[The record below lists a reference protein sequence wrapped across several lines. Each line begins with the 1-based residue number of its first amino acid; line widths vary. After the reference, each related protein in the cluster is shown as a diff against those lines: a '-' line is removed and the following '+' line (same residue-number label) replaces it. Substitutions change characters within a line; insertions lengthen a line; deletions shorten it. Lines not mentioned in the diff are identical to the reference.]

1 MNLQLALV
9 ILGIVLI
16 ALIYLVSRHFDK
28 RGRVSIIGT
37 SHSDDSYDQDFDGN
51 NDSVYE
57 NAPVLDG
64 EPHTFEADSST
75 FDDDTSQDDSLN
87 EAQTSDDNLV
97 EPQFEPVFEY
107 ALETD
112 TRSELLLSEGLD
124 EVQAGQ
130 HRIETSD
137 NNSFSTNQE
146 ADPGGNLE
154 ISATD
159 SGIETAEPSIKGQSR
174 VVEKADHELDAGL
187 VDDIDSS
194 ADDDGIEV
202 LEHQVND
209 LDDIPELEMSDA
221 VIDQSAIMDSIM
233 DSNDGAGAV
242 LSDGFQPVEED
253 IQDNIS
259 STQEADLVEPGWKIE
274 AVTETEDDDPVSDI
288 VDEHDEVIDWGS
300 IVSKNPEQSRAGSDE
315 EMKVRDGLELD
326 LSSESP
332 GEEEI
337 DSATLTSSGRGDSN
351 DSDIDDEHF
360 HNVHHVIVGIEENP
374 DSDEKSALMNTSDN
388 SSPKDRIEPVF
399 NLSNDPEDTEE
410 EIMEE
415 LLIQPDIEESAAVAT
430 QVDDPPENLN
440 ISEAV
445 NENSDSNLQ
454 SDNPSAT
461 EQDGQVAGMNSNHLQ
476 TVNYIYPDIEGFEK
490 VSQIDYWVKIAGDRD
505 VGRESVLAQY
515 REAASRIGKPSRI
528 YGMRLPDKGWCD
540 LEMESEETR
549 FADIVVTVQL
559 ADSRGPI
566 TESEMNMFT
575 RLVSNLSEGTG
586 RGFTFM
592 APVESALMQAQ
603 AIADFTRYYESIFVV
618 NVRPQH
624 SEYLE
629 GASILRCA
637 TQLGLDQ
644 DSGQFFVR
652 NKSVGK
658 KKVCL
663 YSLANMSD
671 TGKFDFE
678 TIKDLRTKGVT
689 FFTKPAVNRS
699 PGAVFAE
706 MVDTA
711 KAFAARIKG
720 EASAPNFDDF
730 SQDDIDSIRVT
741 IEKVSSEMEDL
752 GMAPGSEE
760 AMRVF

>member
-1 MNLQLALV
+1 MNLQLALI

-16 ALIYLVSRHFDK
+16 ALIYVVSRHFDK
-28 RGRVSIIGT
+28 KGHTSPIGAGYSNESNQNGDQGLAENDELVSQNAPMLDAEPLTPEHVSSPGENDTSRRDMHNDAQVLDDHFIEPKFESTFENDAEDQEDQGIDSQSEGLLSDGLVEVESDMQNIETPKGDSFASDGDDLSAEDLDLNPESSGRESAELSIKEPSTKEPSSILENTEQDLNVAIDDGMKVSG
-37 SHSDDSYDQDFDGN
+37 
-51 NDSVYE
+51 NDSVD
-57 NAPVLDG
+57 VLK
-64 EPHTFEADSST
+64 H
-75 FDDDTSQDDSLN
+75 
-87 EAQTSDDNLV
+87 
-97 EPQFEPVFEY
+97 
-107 ALETD
+107 
-112 TRSELLLSEGLD
+112 
-124 EVQAGQ
+124 
-130 HRIETSD
+130 
-137 NNSFSTNQE
+137 
-146 ADPGGNLE
+146 
-154 ISATD
+154 
-159 SGIETAEPSIKGQSR
+159 
-174 VVEKADHELDAGL
+174 KAD
-187 VDDIDSS
+187 
-194 ADDDGIEV
+194 
-202 LEHQVND
+202 D
-209 LDDIPELEMSDA
+209 LDDIPELD
-221 VIDQSAIMDSIM
+221 
-233 DSNDGAGAV
+233 
-242 LSDGFQPVEED
+242 LSDVVVDTSRIIDRKDVSGDDNVSAGDSRVVQEDPEDNIPSTEEVEVAETGWGIEGVTKSGDDEPHPDGVDEED
-253 IQDNIS
+253 
-259 STQEADLVEPGWKIE
+259 A
-274 AVTETEDDDPVSDI
+274 
-288 VDEHDEVIDWGS
+288 VIDWGS
-300 IVSKNPEQSRAGSDE
+300 IVSTNLDQSQTESDQEMPVMDESEIEKPSEYPE
-315 EMKVRDGLELD
+315 
-326 LSSESP
+326 
-332 GEEEI
+332 
-337 DSATLTSSGRGDSN
+337 
-351 DSDIDDEHF
+351 DDENNSALLLPSERSDSEEDF
-360 HNVHHVIVGIEENP
+360 GAILSEIEENP
-374 DSDEKSALMNTSDN
+374 NKVETSTPMNVSAS
-388 SSPKDRIEPVF
+388 SSPGDRIEPVF
-399 NLSNDPEDTEE
+399 ELINDPDESKE
-410 EIMEE
+410 EILEE
-415 LLIQPDIEESAAVAT
+415 MLIEPEMDESLPVSRQVSEPNEIEDERADLNS
-430 QVDDPPENLN
+430 QFDKPEM
-440 ISEAV
+440 
-445 NENSDSNLQ
+445 
-454 SDNPSAT
+454 T
-461 EQDGQVAGMNSNHLQ
+461 EQDRQVAGMNSHHLD
-476 TVNYIYPDIEGFEK
+476 TVNYVYPEIEGFEK

-515 REAASRIGKPSRI
+515 REAAARLGKPSRI

-549 FADIVVTVQL
+549 YADIVVTVQL
-559 ADSRGPI
+559 ADSRGAI
-566 TESEMNMFT
+566 SESEMNNFT

-624 SEYLE
+624 SEYLD

-720 EASAPNFDDF
+720 EPSAPNFDDL
-730 SQDDIDSIRVT
+730 SQDDIDSIRAT
-741 IEKVSSEMEDL
+741 IEKVCSEMEDL